1 MVVSGPQA
9 KRLSGMISK
18 GYKVM
23 TNAKILEKEPMAQ
36 LGFGIVS
43 YMQMMQYL

>member
-1 MVVSGPQA
+1 MV
-9 KRLSGMISK
+9 SK
-18 GYKVM
+18 GYKVV
-23 TNAKILEKEPMAQ
+23 TNQHILEKEPMAQ